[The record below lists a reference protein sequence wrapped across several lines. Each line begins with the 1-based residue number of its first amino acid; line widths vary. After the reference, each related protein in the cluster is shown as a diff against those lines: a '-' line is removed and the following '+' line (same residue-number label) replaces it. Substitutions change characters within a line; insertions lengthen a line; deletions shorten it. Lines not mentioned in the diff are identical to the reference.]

1 MKQRRKKERTWAE
14 AARLVRRGGGPP
26 PRRRRRPGGRRAA
39 EGLGWAPGLRRAP
52 RGLPTPP
59 PPAPGVP
66 PRVTGPAAPPAGGW
80 GGRRGR
86 GCGAG
91 APVLPPPPCRSRG
104 RGEGGGGG
112 LRAVA
117 AGVPR
122 PRLFSFPRRVGRR
135 KAPGGWATTPG
146 RCERSPPVPVPAHP
160 GGSGTKCQ
168 PSGGVP
174 AATASSRQS
183 RDGPSGVGVGGYHP
197 TAVPVRYLLPGSLPA
212 APARFSVW
220 ERFVFFLSDGLR
232 LSGKNRS
239 LRGEAWPEV
248 RCQKFLV

>member
-1 MKQRRKKERTWAE
+1 MPRRAWGGPRGSAGPRGASPPPPSRPGGSSSSNGAGGT
-14 AARLVRRGGGPP
+14 ARGGVGGQEGEGVRGGGAGASPP
-26 PRRRRRPGGRRAA
+26 PMPFPWPGG
-39 EGLGWAPGLRRAP
+39 
-52 RGLPTPP
+52 
-59 PPAPGVP
+59 
-66 PRVTGPAAPPAGGW
+66 
-80 GGRRGR
+80 
-86 GCGAG
+86 
-91 APVLPPPPCRSRG
+91 
-104 RGEGGGGG
+104 GGGGG